1 MIPLESPVPEI
12 GPPGSESGGRKRAHG
27 NRTAARLRKHRM
39 SHRSLPDTRLPSTP
53 LGARAREPVCEDRM
67 IPLESPVPEIGPPG
81 RRAGGGNVLT
91 GIGLRPGC
99 DLSHRPYRIRPPLD
113 STSFKGGAGRST
125 ALAATALHLAAAGE
139 RVAVLDAD
147 LDAPGVGTLLAG
159 YDGAVA
165 SCGITDYLLEQRILG
180 NPAGI
185 DTEDYHHRYAPDGG
199 RGAGEIVV
207 CPAGRFDSR
216 YMESSPESTTGS
228 PRMAHRI
235 PSLCSCSGSVR
246 TSHQVGS

>member
-1 MIPLESPVPEI
+1 MSRN
-12 GPPGSESGGRKRAHG
+12 SGLSSHAQAKGTTCMVAVARASTGLTTH
-27 NRTAARLRKHRM
+27 RPASARVRAWC
-39 SHRSLPDTRLPSTP
+39 HRSRDPSA
-53 LGARAREPVCEDRM
+53 GRAREPVCESHDSTGEPGAGDRPAGFGERGEETCSRESDCGPVAKAPDEPP
-67 IPLESPVPEIGPPG
+67 IP
-81 RRAGGGNVLT
+81 T
-91 GIGLRPGC
+91 G
-99 DLSHRPYRIRPPLD
+99 YAPPLD